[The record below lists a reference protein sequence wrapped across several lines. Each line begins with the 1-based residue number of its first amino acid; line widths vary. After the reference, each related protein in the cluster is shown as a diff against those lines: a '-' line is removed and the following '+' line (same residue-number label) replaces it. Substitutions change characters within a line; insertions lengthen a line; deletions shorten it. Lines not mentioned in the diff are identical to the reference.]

1 MPANLTPVYKAAEQ
15 RFRAARTLPERIAAL
30 QEMLAVIPKH
40 KGTEHMRADL
50 RSRLATLQ
58 DELEAPPAGKRGA
71 PSPWSIRKEGAGR
84 AVLVGAANAGKSALM
99 ARLTGAAARVAAYPH
114 TTDLPLPGTLKVGGA
129 RIQMIDTP
137 PLVPG
142 HSEPALYGL
151 LRTADVIVA
160 VVDLSAGPVE
170 QLAVLRT
177 DLEGRGMALTGWGE
191 AVTVEGMTPKRTVIA
206 ATKADLPGA
215 LDALPA
221 LEETAGGRSIVP
233 VSVAEDFGLDEV
245 GATIFSALEVMRVF
259 TKAPGEE
266 PDRQAPVVLPIGGT
280 VLDFAEA
287 LHRGWEK
294 RLRYAL
300 LWGASGRFAAQRVGK
315 DHVLADGD
323 TLELHG

>member
-15 RFRAARTLPERIAAL
+15 RFRAARALPERIAAL

-50 RSRLATLQ
+50 RSRLAKLQ

-84 AVLVGAANAGKSALM
+84 VVLAGVANAGKSALV

-114 TTDLPLPGTLKVGGA
+114 TTDLPLPGVLNVGGA
-129 RIQMIDTP
+129 HIQMIDMP

-142 HSEPALYGL
+142 HTEPAFFGL
-151 LRTADVIVA
+151 LRTADVIVP
-160 VVDLSAGPVE
+160 VVDLSAGPAK
-170 QLAVLRT
+170 QLAVMRAELA
-177 DLEGRGMALTGWGE
+177 DRGMALTDPEHAATPEGATAMR
-191 AVTVEGMTPKRTVIA
+191 AVVA
-206 ATKADLPGA
+206 ATKADIAGA
-215 LDALPA
+215 LDALPM
-221 LEETAGGRSIVP
+221 LEAAADGLPVLP
-233 VSVAEDFGLDEV
+233 VSVDEEFGLDDLA
-245 GATIFSALEVMRVF
+245 GAIFAALDVIRVF
-259 TKAPGEE
+259 TKAPGQE
-266 PDRQAPVVLPIGGT
+266 PDRAAPVVLPTGGT

-294 RLRYAL
+294 RLKYAV

-315 DHVLADGD
+315 EHVLADGD
-323 TLELHG
+323 ALELHG

>member
-1 MPANLTPVYKAAEQ
+1 MPANLTPVYRAAEQ
-15 RFRAARTLPERIAAL
+15 RFRAARGLPERIAAL

-84 AVLVGAANAGKSALM
+84 AVLVGPPNAGKSALV

-114 TTDLPLPGTLKVGGA
+114 TTDVPLPGTLKVGGA
-129 RIQMIDTP
+129 RIQLIDTP

-151 LRTADVIVA
+151 LRTADVILAVA
-160 VVDLSAGPVE
+160 DLSADPAAELTTLRADLAARGILLAGPEE
-170 QLAVLRT
+170 QPDPEGVPPQRT
-177 DLEGRGMALTGWGE
+177 L
-191 AVTVEGMTPKRTVIA
+191 IA
-206 ATKADLPGA
+206 AAKADLDGA
-215 LDALPA
+215 LDTLPA
-221 LEETAGGRSIVP
+221 LEAMAGGLPVIP
-233 VSVAEDFGLDEV
+233 VSVDEEFGLEELG
-245 GATIFSALEVMRVF
+245 GAIFAALDVIRVF
-259 TKAPGEE
+259 TKAPGQE
-266 PDRQAPVVLPIGGT
+266 PDREAPVVLPAGGT

-323 TLELHG
+323 ALELHE